1 MRLDLLGAPISK
13 QEATWNPEESGLRV
27 RLSDNPG
34 RQGLTTGR
42 TKQSGTMLLVEVD
55 FGNEKQFK
63 KYAVLEPVE
72 SRHDVIDLIA
82 TGNFGTPADL
92 RRVLTFEK
100 VKGELTN
107 IFYSM
112 ESSNTEFYPHQ
123 FKPVMNF
130 IESRVGRL
138 LIADEVGLGKTI
150 EATYIWKEI
159 QARYGARRLLI
170 VCPAML
176 REKWRSDLRKRFNIS
191 GEIVTA
197 HQLYERLNEIAT
209 HRSEDS
215 FVYIVSL
222 ESVRAPTNYEDPK
235 KTSVKARLARLLDQ
249 NAATESF
256 ALLDNVVIDEAHYL
270 RNVST
275 GNNRVAQLLR
285 DAARH
290 LVLLTA
296 TPIQLG
302 SANLYQLLR
311 LIDPDEFYNEQLFSE
326 MMEANTHVVR
336 AQRALWSQPPQ
347 IGEAKDAIKAARSV
361 DYFRK
366 DPILERVLPLL
377 ESGSLDNEQRIDALR
392 SLEVSSLLSRYM
404 TRSRKR
410 EVMEHRV
417 ERSPQTLK
425 LDLSAPELA
434 LYSHVTQ
441 RIRQK
446 AEGKTGAALFSLIS
460 RQRQMASSIVG
471 ALESWDA
478 KGVTDEL
485 LWEDLGIAAGAA
497 LDLEDQDGIE
507 DAEEAGAGFDA
518 SFDQK
523 ELERVDSK
531 YAQLQERLR
540 KELERNPAEKFVVF
554 AYFRGTL
561 KYLHRRLKAD
571 GISSIVLMGDMGADK
586 DAIIAEFAKK
596 DGPSVLLSSEVGSE
610 GIDLQF
616 CRFLVNYDLPWNP
629 MRVEQRIGRLDR
641 LGQPAERISIIN
653 LAVQNT
659 IEDRILERLYNR
671 INVFRESIGDLE
683 DILGEVT
690 QKLIPD
696 LFNPNLSDA
705 EREKRAADTEL
716 AIVNKRKE
724 QDRLETEAV
733 NLVGFSD
740 YILSNIKNSR
750 DQGRWLSAEELI
762 AFVEDYL
769 PHVYTGST
777 IKGTETDTTLTV
789 LLSEEARRDLAD
801 YIARERPSTRTRLHQ
816 SARPITCVF
825 DPRGHKASG
834 EIELIDPS
842 HPLVRWIRERYQADH
857 AQLYPLSALA
867 VSAKDAGVPAGDY
880 AYCTQLWAF
889 DGIKSEKF
897 LSFIAKP
904 LASDEFLD
912 HEQSEALVYKAAR
925 QGSVIENAANNLGD
939 MRGVHLAIAE
949 CGTNLD
955 DAYFRKYD
963 AFEAENAARC
973 AQQETSAHK
982 YADRRIQGYQQRVAT
997 FQSRG
1002 QAQLVPMTEGL
1013 ILREREQLAEK
1024 LAKVQRHKNVD
1035 PTMSNLAAG
1044 IIRVR

>member
-1 MRLDLLGAPISK
+1 MWAFGFVSATIRTPRPYHRPD
-13 QEATWNPEESGLRV
+13 EAI
-27 RLSDNPG
+27 
-34 RQGLTTGR
+34 
-42 TKQSGTMLLVEVD
+42 GTMLLVEVD
-55 FGNEKQFK
+55 FGHEKQFK

-72 SRHDVIDLIA
+72 SRHDVIDLLS

-112 ESSNTEFYPHQ
+112 ESSNTAFYPHQ

-159 QARYGARRLLI
+159 QARHGARRLLI

-197 HQLYERLNEIAT
+197 HQLYERLNDIAT
-209 HRSEDS
+209 HRTEDS

-222 ESVRAPTNYEDPK
+222 ESVRAPTNYDDTK
-235 KTSVKARLARLLDQ
+235 KTSVKAKLARLLDQ
-249 NAATESF
+249 NAASESF
-256 ALLDNVVIDEAHYL
+256 ALLDNVIIDEAHYL

-285 DAARH
+285 DASRH

-311 LIDPDEFYNEQLFSE
+311 LIDPDEFYSEQLFSE
-326 MMEANTHVVR
+326 MMEANTHIVR
-336 AQRALWSQPPQ
+336 AQRALWRQPPQ
-347 IGEAKDAIKAARSV
+347 FEEARDAIKAARAV
-361 DYFRK
+361 DYFRQ
-366 DPILERVLPLL
+366 DPILARVLPAL
-377 ESGSLDNEQRIDALR
+377 EAGTLDNEQRIDTLR
-392 SLEVSSLLSRYM
+392 SLEISSLLSRYM

-417 ERSPQTLK
+417 ERSPQTLQ
-425 LDLSAPELA
+425 LNFSAPELG
-434 LYSHVTQ
+434 LYNHVTQ

-471 ALESWDA
+471 ALESWDE

-485 LWEDLGIAAGAA
+485 LWEDLGMSAGAE
-497 LDLEDQDGIE
+497 LDLEDAD
-507 DAEEAGAGFDA
+507 GAGEHLEESKGFGANFDI
-518 SFDQK
+518 K

-531 YAQLQERLR
+531 YAQLQSRLLE
-540 KELERNPAEKFVVF
+540 ELAKNPAEKFVVF

-571 GISSIVLMGDMGADK
+571 GLKSILLMGDMGADK
-586 DAIIAEFAKK
+586 DSIIAEFAKP
-596 DGPSVLLSSEVGSE
+596 DGPSILLSSEVGSE

-653 LAVQNT
+653 LSVQNT

-683 DILGEVT
+683 DILGDIT
-690 QKLIPD
+690 QTLMPD
-696 LFNPNLSDA
+696 LLNPHLSDS

-777 IKGTETDTTLTV
+777 IKTTDTDTTLSI
-789 LLSEEARRDLAD
+789 LLSDEARRDLAD
-801 YIARERPSTRTRLHQ
+801 FIARERPSTRTRLHQ
-816 SARPITCVF
+816 SGRPIVCVF

-834 EIELIDPS
+834 EIELMDPS
-842 HPLVRWIRERYQADH
+842 HPLIRWVRERYQAD
-857 AQLYPLSALA
+857 QSKLYPLSALTL
-867 VSAKDAGVPAGDY
+867 SAQDAGVSPGDY

-889 DGIKSEKF
+889 DGIKSEKL
-897 LSFIAKP
+897 LSFAAKKIG
-904 LASDEFLD
+904 SDDFLD
-912 HEQSEALVYKAAR
+912 PDKSEALVYKAAR
-925 QGSVIENAANNLGD
+925 HGEVIANASNNLGD
-939 MRGVHLAIAE
+939 MHEVHAGIAH
-949 CGTNLD
+949 CGSSLD
-955 DAYFRKYD
+955 EAYFRRYD
-963 AFEAENAARC
+963 SFEAENAARC
-973 AQQETSAHK
+973 AQQRTSAHK
-982 YADRRIQGYQQRVAT
+982 YADRRIEDYQRRVAN

-1024 LAKVQRHKNVD
+1024 LAKIDRHKNVD
-1035 PTMSNLAAG
+1035 PTMANLAAG